1 MQPMNDRGWIKYHR
15 KFDENPLFNMEPKC
29 KAFAWIDLVS
39 LANFED
45 GKIYV
50 RGIEVTIKRGQVG
63 WSEPR
68 LASRW
73 NWSRTKVRTFL
84 EKLEKEQQIRQEK
97 DNVTTLITI
106 LNYDYYQDKPS
117 REKQQTEQQ
126 KEHQTRQQTGQQK
139 DTKKN
144 VKNIYIESDELNL
157 KKVRDSICSYYN
169 FNEQLHFRNFAL
181 ATSFVKHLSNTGRLE
196 DFIAQFDAYKKLKTS
211 MAFAHSFMRFIGTP
225 ERDYDDAAW
234 LNDNYVAR
242 LKSRES
248 EKNSTNRNAG
258 DAPRQTSK
266 PPKQYA

>member
-1 MQPMNDRGWIKYHR
+1 MQPINDRGWIKYHR

-50 RGIEVTIKRGQVG
+50 RGIEVPIKRGQVG

-84 EKLEKEQQIRQEK
+84 EKLEKEQQIKQEK

-106 LNYDYYQDKPS
+106 LNYDYYQDKPTK
-117 REKQQTEQQ
+117 EKQQTEQQ
-126 KEHQTRQQTGQQK
+126 KEHQTIQQTGQQK
-139 DTKKN
+139 NPKKN
-144 VKNIYIESDELNL
+144 VKNIYIESGEINL
-157 KKVRDSICSYYN
+157 QNVRNDICQYFG
-169 FNEQLHFRNFAL
+169 FNEQLHFRNYAL
-181 ATSFVKHLSNTGRLE
+181 ADSFVKHLSSSGQLAAFVE
-196 DFIAQFDAYKKLKTS
+196 QFSAYKKLKTS
-211 MAFAHSFMRFIGTP
+211 MSYAHSFLRFIGTP

-234 LNDNYVAR
+234 LNDNYVER
-242 LKSRES
+242 LKSREN
-248 EKNSTNRNAG
+248 EKKNTNKHDGGSHRM
-258 DAPRQTSK
+258 SK
-266 PPKQYA
+266 PPVQYA